1 MDQDEW
7 TPTFP
12 DFNEEKISLE
22 DDSLMLT
29 RNNREICVIVQTDDA
44 DDYEGDGAVFWID
57 REHIYLRYNW
67 RTWYSLSKENPD
79 ISRDIT
85 RRHSMTL
92 NIYIG
97 TDCKASPLPVF
108 HIEELPASLF
118 EEKSPQPPPGSPPDL
133 FEDSDEGSPD
143 DEAEEEEA
151 DEEETAE
158 EEAKEEEEKSLHLI
172 PPSVQYEDAETFYRS
187 LVGAFGRESAS
198 QNDIPA
204 TYDAFLQKS
213 SRQAWTKAFPSFKD
227 ELARRNVNHF
237 HRVRLNGGAAEDAFS
252 TDDTAVLIQV
262 YQGADRL
269 EAQCRELA
277 AVASELV
284 KNEEGSFIL
293 AGIFFADGLP
303 LPDLPTKEIE
313 QFTPGLLQELVSLYP
328 DVPA

>member
-108 HIEELPASLF
+108 HIEKLPASLF
-118 EEKSPQPPPGSPPDL
+118 EEKSPPPPPG
-133 FEDSDEGSPD
+133 
-143 DEAEEEEA
+143 
-151 DEEETAE
+151 
-158 EEAKEEEEKSLHLI
+158 
-172 PPSVQYEDAETFYRS
+172 
-187 LVGAFGRESAS
+187 
-198 QNDIPA
+198 
-204 TYDAFLQKS
+204 
-213 SRQAWTKAFPSFKD
+213 
-227 ELARRNVNHF
+227 
-237 HRVRLNGGAAEDAFS
+237 
-252 TDDTAVLIQV
+252 
-262 YQGADRL
+262 
-269 EAQCRELA
+269 
-277 AVASELV
+277 
-284 KNEEGSFIL
+284 
-293 AGIFFADGLP
+293 
-303 LPDLPTKEIE
+303 
-313 QFTPGLLQELVSLYP
+313 
-328 DVPA
+328 

>member
-1 MDQDEW
+1 MVCDQD
-7 TPTFP
+7 PQ
-12 DFNEEKISLE
+12 E
-22 DDSLMLT
+22 D
-29 RNNREICVIVQTDDA
+29 
-44 DDYEGDGAVFWID
+44 
-57 REHIYLRYNW
+57 
-67 RTWYSLSKENPD
+67 
-79 ISRDIT
+79 
-85 RRHSMTL
+85 
-92 NIYIG
+92 
-97 TDCKASPLPVF
+97 
-108 HIEELPASLF
+108 
-118 EEKSPQPPPGSPPDL
+118 PDL

-143 DEAEEEEA
+143 DEAEEEEV

-158 EEAKEEEEKSLHLI
+158 EEAKEEEENSLHLI

-213 SRQAWTKAFPSFKD
+213 SRQAWTKALPSFKD